1 MASVSL
7 DVRTV
12 SGDIVASVES
22 QAQCKVSDLWAMLT
36 AAGEYRI
43 PSLVYRDAIMLPK
56 SLVAEYLPL
65 DAGQVG
71 RHTVNVV
78 FRTKEWLE
86 EQLPPT
92 INSRYES
99 ISTAMRLM
107 RNDVESCRIREEA
120 HLSHSPYKGQ
130 QLRASGFTMRELR
143 SCQADCY
150 IPNFSLRSCGFTV
163 RNMLEHGY
171 DPCSL
176 KALEFTFQDFVDSGI
191 KDATELIRVGFGAI
205 DFINNGYNIAQLQHL
220 CCFSAKVMQ
229 RAGCWPSELRDA
241 GYSAASLKMAGF
253 TLAQLKEGCFTLQEL
268 KDAGYAT
275 WVLGRSGY
283 TMRQLQDVGFSIE
296 ELAKAG
302 FVKPAAKSS
311 ARASRTSRASS
322 SSPATSRT
330 PPSSRPASGG
340 PASARSATFHVA
352 GNHMISASVS

>member
-1 MASVSL
+1 MASLSL
-7 DVRTV
+7 DFRAV
-12 SGDIVASVES
+12 SGDVVASVEA
-22 QAQCKVSDLWAMLT
+22 QAQCKVGDLWAMLT
-36 AAGEYRI
+36 AAGEHRI
-43 PSLVYRDAIMLPK
+43 PSLVYRDAVMLPK

-107 RNDVESCRIREEA
+107 RNDMESGHLREEA
-120 HLSHSPYKGQ
+120 QLSQSPYTGR
-130 QLRASGFTMRELR
+130 QLKASGFTLRDLR
-143 SCQADCY
+143 SCQADHY
-150 IPNFSLRSCGFTV
+150 IATFSLRSCGFTV

-176 KALEFTFQDFVDSGI
+176 KAMEFTFQDFVDSGV
-191 KDATELIRVGFGAI
+191 KDATELIRVGFGAL

-220 CCFSAKVMQ
+220 CFSAKVMQ
-229 RAGCWPSELRDA
+229 RAGCWPSQLRDA

-283 TMRQLQDVGFSIE
+283 TMRQLQDVGFSVE
-296 ELAKAG
+296 DLAKAG
-302 FVKPAAKSS
+302 FVKPSAKSS

-340 PASARSATFHVA
+340 PASAHSTTFHAA
-352 GNHMISASVS
+352 GNQMIAASAS